1 MAQAD
6 LQVFYIKLGVG
17 IFSGLLTIT
26 LSVCSFFIV
35 RWMNKVEK
43 AITQIDSKVQNSQ
56 VKEAALLAKIETCAE
71 SVGKV
76 QASQG
81 AITTSIGRVWDI
93 LVSKGIAV
101 PRDS

>member
-43 AITQIDSKVQNSQ
+43 AITQIDGKIQSSQ
-56 VKEAALLAKIETCAE
+56 VREAKLLGKIESCAE
-71 SVGKV
+71 SVNRV
-76 QASQG
+76 QESQG
-81 AITTSIGRVWDI
+81 ATCKNIDRIWQI
-93 LVSKGIAV
+93 LVGKGIAA